1 SRTSAGR
8 GREVGR
14 ASALGGGWA
23 VRDVFGCLG
32 RHGHGA
38 RRDRQNIRH
47 GDRAA
52 DRRVD
57 GVRVAAG
64 FDAGSVRALAEQ
76 GGGGR
81 DVEEDGERVGVFSP
95 TEQARPGEDDAS
107 ALFFSRRTRARYRA
121 PKAVRRE
128 WATGIEP
135 PTSSLGS

>member
-1 SRTSAGR
+1 
-8 GREVGR
+8 
-14 ASALGGGWA
+14 LGGGWA

-76 GGGGR
+76 GGCGR
-81 DVEEDGERVGVFSP
+81 DVEEGGGRVGVFSP
-95 TEQARPGEDDAS
+95 TEKGGRGEEDAS
-107 ALFFSRRTRARYRA
+107 ALLSSGRPRARYRA
-121 PKAVRRE
+121 PKVVGRE